1 LTTVHGRQDSRAQLY
16 GSVQEDLRLVEE
28 TFDEI
33 KKVDYG
39 PLGEMLAMVLG
50 GGGKLMRPGLALLS
64 GRFGSYD
71 LSRLVPM
78 AASVELLHTATL
90 VHDDVIDSADTRRGR
105 PTVNSAFQ
113 NSTTVMLGDYLF
125 AHAADQVVKT
135 DSLRVVQLFSQ
146 TLMIMAKGEIRQD
159 LAAYDSRQT
168 IRDYL
173 GRIGGKTASLFAT
186 ACEGGAVVSEQPEEW
201 VTALRDYGYNFGMA
215 FQVVDDI
222 LDFTGDEEEMGK
234 PVGSDLMQGTLTLPS
249 FLLMDRHP
257 DGNPIEKYFARP
269 TRERLANAVEMV
281 RTSGILDESQ
291 EMAEDFSR
299 RAIEALA
306 PLPDNADK
314 STLADLAA
322 YILERRS

>member
-1 LTTVHGRQDSRAQLY
+1 VKTVPLY
-16 GSVQEDLRLVEE
+16 GSVQDDLRLVEAV
-28 TFDEI
+28 FDDI
-33 KKVDYG
+33 KQIDYG
-39 PLGEMLAMVLG
+39 PLGEMLRIALA

-64 GRFGSYD
+64 GRFGNYD
-71 LSRLVPM
+71 LGRLVPL

-90 VHDDVIDSADTRRGR
+90 VHDDVIDNADTRRGR

-125 AHAADQVVKT
+125 AHAADQVVRT
-135 DSLRVVQLFSQ
+135 DELRVVKLFSQ

-159 LAAYDSRQT
+159 MAAYDSRQT

-173 GRIGGKTASLFAT
+173 ARIGGKTASLFST
-186 ACEGGAVVSEQPEEW
+186 ACEGGAIVAGSSE
-201 VTALRDYGYNFGMA
+201 TYIGALRDYGYNFGMA

-222 LDFTGDEEEMGK
+222 LDFAGDPEAMGK

-249 FLLMDRHP
+249 FLLMDRVQES
-257 DGNPIEKYFARP
+257 NAITRYFEEP
-269 TRERLANAVEMV
+269 SDSTLADAVASVMD
-281 RTSGILDESQ
+281 SGSIDESSA
-291 EMAEDFSR
+291 MARDFSR

-306 PLPDNADK
+306 PLPDNADRR
-314 STLADLAA
+314 TLAALAE